1 MSDAGFSLSMHL
13 AWLAQQGKELRF
25 CVLGAGHG
33 GLAMAG
39 HLGWMGFPVSLY
51 NRSEERL
58 HALRWHGGIRLSGA
72 VTGFGP
78 LRRVSSHLEELVG
91 EADVLMIVT
100 PATAHRGLAEALS
113 PLLKD
118 GHLIVLHPGRTGGA
132 LEVQE
137 MLRATGC
144 TARVLVSEAQTFLY
158 AARATS
164 KSAAHIYRIKN
175 SVPLASLPS
184 YRIPEVLAVINQAFP
199 VFVAGTNVL
208 ATSFDNIGAVF
219 HPALTI
225 LNAGWIEA
233 TGGDFDYYHQGITP
247 AVGNVLERID
257 EERIAVARGLGLQT
271 TTARQWLYRSY
282 DSSGKDLCEAIRNTD
297 SYAGIRAPSTIAHRY
312 IWEDVPM
319 SLVPMASIGEQLG
332 VPTPTIRMI
341 IAMGSLLHARDYM
354 AEGRSVSSL
363 GLAKLS
369 VKAIRQ
375 LVVGLGPVNNLQ
387 PSIS

>member
-1 MSDAGFSLSMHL
+1 MSDSDQILTSALKAMASKGH
-13 AWLAQQGKELRF
+13 ELRF

-39 HLGWMGFPVSLY
+39 HLGCLGFPVSLY
-51 NRSEERL
+51 NRSDEKLE
-58 HALRWHGGIRLSGA
+58 AVRWHGGIRVDGA
-72 VTGFGP
+72 VSGFGP
-78 LRRVSSHLEELVG
+78 VQRASDNLAQLVP
-91 EADVLMIVT
+91 EADVLMVVT
-100 PATAHRGLAEALS
+100 PATAHRSLARMLC
-113 PLLKD
+113 PLLRD
-118 GHLIVLHPGRTGGA
+118 GQILVLNPGRTGGA
-132 LEVQE
+132 LEVVAQ
-137 MLRATGC
+137 LKAHGC
-144 TARVLVSEAQTFLY
+144 VAQVLVAEAQTFLY

-164 KSAAHIYRIKN
+164 NSSAHIYRIKN
-175 SVPLASLPS
+175 AVPVASLPS
-184 YRIPEVLAVINQAFP
+184 YRIPELLTVLNLAFP
-199 VFVAGTNVL
+199 EFVAGTNVL

-247 AVGNVLERID
+247 SVGRVLERID
-257 EERIAVARGLGLQT
+257 EERIAVAKALGLQM

-282 DSSGKDLCEAIRNTD
+282 DSTGTDLCDAIRSTS

-332 VPTPTIRMI
+332 VSTPTIRMI
-341 IAMGSLLHARDYM
+341 IDLASLLHGCDYRS
-354 AEGRSVSSL
+354 EGRTSASL
-363 GLAKLS
+363 GLAGMS

-375 LVVGLGPVNNLQ
+375 YVVGLESSLSQ
-387 PSIS
+387 PSQ